1 MMRVQQGAGI
11 DALMEMES
19 IMSTTDSV
27 SEPTAAAAV
36 TMKR

>member
-1 MMRVQQGAGI
+1 MRVQQGAGI

-27 SEPTAAAAV
+27 NEPQATAAM